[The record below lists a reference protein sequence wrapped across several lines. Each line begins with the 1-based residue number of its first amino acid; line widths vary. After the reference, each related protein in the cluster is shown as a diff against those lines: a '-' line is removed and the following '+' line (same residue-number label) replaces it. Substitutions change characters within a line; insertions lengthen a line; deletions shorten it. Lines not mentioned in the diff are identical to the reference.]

1 MREKKGRASSASLL
15 MRDCTLGDEPS
26 FDIMAR
32 QDLFPFAAPLIGH
45 LALPLPVAL
54 ACLVS
59 PCGKKA
65 LVSVIYVHQPDSR
78 VRYLPGSSVKQFV
91 AKQAKDVVLVG
102 KKREIGI
109 TTSLDTVFFLATFED
124 FSWTIQHQQVLLV
137 CQ

>member
-1 MREKKGRASSASLL
+1 MSQALISWQGRTCSPLL
-15 MRDCTLGDEPS
+15 HL
-26 FDIMAR
+26 
-32 QDLFPFAAPLIGH
+32 LIGH

-91 AKQAKDVVLVG
+91 AKQAKDVILVG